1 MNMKEKL
8 QGLMARLEQGKLAPL
23 VQFIKFGLVGV
34 SNTLI
39 TYAVEML
46 GYYVLFVRSSFA
58 GIVAALGA
66 LGIAATGEQMR
77 VIVVTL
83 LSFVISVTNSYYWNS
98 RYVFKSGKKRSLREH
113 AGAYLRTVACYALTG
128 ILLSPAIKLWLG
140 NIGIPFWAASL
151 MSLIVTIPLNFVMN
165 KFWAFAR
172 KGDKSYGNKE

>member
-1 MNMKEKL
+1 MRNAFKQL
-8 QGLMARLEQGKLAPL
+8 LTRLKQGKLAPL

-39 TYAVEML
+39 SYAVEML

-58 GIVAALGA
+58 GIVALLSA
-66 LGIAATGEQMR
+66 LGIAITGEQVR

-98 RYVFKSGKKRSLREH
+98 RYVFKSGRKRTLAEH

-140 NIGIPFWAASL
+140 HMGIPFWAASL

-172 KGDKSYGNKE
+172 KGEK

>member
-1 MNMKEKL
+1 MNMKETFSSL
-8 QGLMARLEQGKLAPL
+8 IARLEKGKLAPL
-23 VQFIKFGLVGV
+23 VQFVKFGLVGV

-39 TYAVEML
+39 SYAVEML

-58 GIVAALGA
+58 GIVAALDAMGV
-66 LGIAATGEQMR
+66 AATGEQVR

-98 RYVFKSGKKRSLREH
+98 RYVFKSGEKRSVRDH

-140 NIGIPFWAASL
+140 NAGIPFWATSL
-151 MSLIVTIPLNFVMN
+151 LSLLVTIPLNFLMN

-172 KGDKSYGNKE
+172 KGEK